1 LQPLFKKSEIAIKIL
16 IFLSLVISAGCM
28 HAKLQDQNSG
38 SSSAGTAS
46 VAEKLSPDSSS
57 STSHI
62 NSDDRSKELLFPEHL
77 RKASVILV
85 GETHYY
91 TPIESYD
98 YLLRGFRNEK
108 NFCLAVEFPK
118 SPKPFSLSLLD
129 LSARIESYKKAK
141 RDEHDIQR
149 MEQALRTYKK
159 IYQEAR
165 AYGMRVYGIDDEDHY
180 DSELNVEERNEEMAK
195 NIITLISNAGCKRV
209 LAIVGKAHLTMGI
222 FRKAT
227 IKGLLTAKA
236 LDNVTVNLQMTN
248 EGAVPYAYQ
257 AFELSGVESPQGNF
271 KWIEN
276 VSMRK
281 MVRVLPHI
289 ENDLTVW
296 QEFDWTLLIPE
307 NIPAQKF

>member
-1 LQPLFKKSEIAIKIL
+1 
-16 IFLSLVISAGCM
+16 
-28 HAKLQDQNSG
+28 
-38 SSSAGTAS
+38 
-46 VAEKLSPDSSS
+46 
-57 STSHI
+57 
-62 NSDDRSKELLFPEHL
+62 
-77 RKASVILV
+77 
-85 GETHYY
+85 
-91 TPIESYD
+91 
-98 YLLRGFRNEK
+98 
-108 NFCLAVEFPK
+108 
-118 SPKPFSLSLLD
+118 
-129 LSARIESYKKAK
+129 
-141 RDEHDIQR
+141 
-149 MEQALRTYKK
+149 
-159 IYQEAR
+159 
-165 AYGMRVYGIDDEDHY
+165 
-180 DSELNVEERNEEMAK
+180 
-195 NIITLISNAGCKRV
+195 
-209 LAIVGKAHLTMGI
+209 MGI
-222 FRKAT
+222 FLKAT